1 MKKVVTVTLGSSKQ
15 DFDFQTDFLGERFS
29 VKRMGADGDHRKA
42 WEMLRRQQA
51 SADAIGVG
59 ETSDHY
65 HVGLRTIINRETEKL
80 TKVVT
85 RVPVTTGSTLRRLLQ
100 VRAVR
105 HVQKELGGYFN
116 NNRVLF
122 LSGMRNYEIAVALSD
137 YTKNLSFADPVFQAG
152 SPMLLSSLAQL
163 ELYARGNELVAG
175 QTPFRLLEKSLA
187 GLKNMRV
194 ANAMSKSHLI
204 VGTFGEIKAI
214 GTVANLEG
222 KTIITSAVH
231 DDQLA
236 FYKQCKVNL
245 VIDVSPNL
253 FGRVVG
259 VATLEAMILAHLGR
273 NANELADDEFEEI
286 ITELDIT
293 PRLLH
298 PTGKFRNIRRF
309 AFVVHPLSQ
318 EFIKKGFPIPK
329 ATPKMVM
336 DKVEQLAAYI
346 PPQVYCKMENI
357 ISPTGAEA
365 EGWLLFVGG
374 TPKEML
380 SHSPEFTYRRLL
392 AAAAMAE
399 KMGAQL
405 MGLGAFTKVVGD
417 AGVTVARRATIP
429 ITTGNSYSASG
440 ALWAAADAM
449 KRMGLVPLPAK
460 GKRIAA
466 KTMVIGASGSIGSVS
481 ARLLAMAFDEVVIA
495 GRDMKKLEELK
506 KSILQDTPDAKVV
519 CSIDYDSLLGDMDM
533 IVTSTSGAG
542 KKILDITK
550 VKPGCVI
557 TDVARP
563 LDLPPEEVA
572 KRPDVLVIES
582 GEIELPTQVK
592 GMKTIGLPKNVIYAC
607 LAETIVLALEGRFE
621 VFTIGRDTEWEK
633 VKEIYKLGLKHG
645 MKLSAI
651 SGVKGVYSDED
662 IAKVVALAKKAR
674 LTWKG
679 GEPGQAGARA
689 GEEAGCGAKGGS
701 GQGAGE
707 EDRREEGTG
716 EESGR
721 EGGAEEGA
729 RAQARSSRRGLT
741 ATDPG
746 LARRR
751 TSAARAYWRVSVT
764 PLCTMRIEPSACA
777 SISAPS
783 SSRYSSTP
791 VDCQCSWPSLRLG
804 SWSHA
809 LVATHLVGRAIAA
822 QGAEGFQQMKL
833 QVHGGLRSS
842 CASDMR
848 IASHDAGRSARRAR

>member
-1 MKKVVTVTLGSSKQ
+1 MKKVVTVTLGASKQ
-15 DFDFQTDFLGERFS
+15 DFELRTDFLGEAFTVERI
-29 VKRMGADGDHRKA
+29 GTDGDHRKA
-42 WEMLRRQQA
+42 WELLRRRQA
-51 SADAIGVG
+51 NADALGVG

-65 HVGLRTIINRETEKL
+65 HVGLRTITNRETEKL

-85 RVPVTTGSTLRRLLQ
+85 RVPVTTGATLRRLLQ

-105 HVQKELGGYFN
+105 HVQKELGSYFN

-152 SPMLLSSLAQL
+152 SPLLLSSLAQL

-175 QTPFRLLEKSLA
+175 QKPFRLLEKSLA
-187 GLKNMRV
+187 GLKNLRV
-194 ANAMSKSHLI
+194 ANAMAKAQLV
-204 VGTFGEIKAI
+204 VGTFNEIRAV
-214 GTVANLEG
+214 GSVANLEG
-222 KTIITSAVH
+222 KTLISSAVH

-236 FYKQCKVNL
+236 FYERCKVNL
-245 VIDVSPNL
+245 VIDVTPKL
-253 FGRVVG
+253 FDRVVG

-286 ITELDIT
+286 ITELDIK

-298 PTGKFRNIRRF
+298 PTGRFRNIRRF

-329 ATPKMVM
+329 ATPKLVM
-336 DKVEQLAAYI
+336 NKVEQLAAYI

-357 ISPTGAEA
+357 VSPTGAEA

-392 AAAAMAE
+392 AAASMAE
-399 KMGAQL
+399 KMGAQI

-417 AGVTVARRATIP
+417 AGVTVARRASLP

-440 ALWAAADAM
+440 ALWAAHDAM
-449 KRMGLVPLPAK
+449 RRMGLVAVPAK
-460 GKRIAA
+460 GERVKA

-506 KSILQDTPDAKVV
+506 RSILEDTPDANVV
-519 CSIDYDSLLGDMDM
+519 CSTDYDRLLGDMDM

-592 GMKTIGLPKNVIYAC
+592 GMKSIGLPKNVIYAC

-651 SGVKGVYSDED
+651 SGVNGVFSDED
-662 IAKVVALAKKAR
+662 IAKVVALAKQAR
-674 LTWKG
+674 LTW
-679 GEPGQAGARA
+679 Q
-689 GEEAGCGAKGGS
+689 
-701 GQGAGE
+701 
-707 EDRREEGTG
+707 
-716 EESGR
+716 
-721 EGGAEEGA
+721 GGAVAPKPA
-729 RAQARSSRRGLT
+729 RKPAKKRAAAPRPAVTKTPAGKAAAKKAPAKAKRAPARKVAVR
-741 ATDPG
+741 
-746 LARRR
+746 
-751 TSAARAYWRVSVT
+751 AAA
-764 PLCTMRIEPSACA
+764 
-777 SISAPS
+777 
-783 SSRYSSTP
+783 
-791 VDCQCSWPSLRLG
+791 
-804 SWSHA
+804 
-809 LVATHLVGRAIAA
+809 
-822 QGAEGFQQMKL
+822 
-833 QVHGGLRSS
+833 
-842 CASDMR
+842 
-848 IASHDAGRSARRAR
+848 

>member
-1 MKKVVTVTLGSSKQ
+1 MKKVVTVTLGASKQ
-15 DFDFQTDFLGERFS
+15 DFEFETSFLGEKYA

-42 WEMLRRQQA
+42 WEMLRRHQA
-51 SADAIGVG
+51 NADAMGLG

-65 HVGLRTIINRETEKL
+65 HVGLRTIVNRETEKL
-80 TKVVT
+80 LKVVT
-85 RVPVTTGSTLRRLLQ
+85 RVPVTTGATLRRLLQ

-105 HVQKELGGYFN
+105 HVQKELGNYFN
-116 NNRVLF
+116 NNKVLF

-152 SPMLLSSLAQL
+152 SPLLLSSLAQL

-175 QTPFRLLEKSLA
+175 QTPFRMLEKALA

-329 ATPKMVM
+329 STPKMVM

-357 ISPTGAEA
+357 VSPTGAEA

-392 AAAAMAE
+392 AAADMAE

-417 AGVTVARRATIP
+417 AGVTVARRARIP

-449 KRMGLVPLPAK
+449 RRMGLVPLPEK
-460 GKRIAA
+460 GKGQRIAA

-506 KSILQDTPDAKVV
+506 KSILLDTPDAKVV
-519 CSIDYDSLLGDMDM
+519 CSIDYDSLLADMDM

-651 SGVKGVYSDED
+651 SGVGGVFSDED
-662 IAKVVALAKKAR
+662 IAKVVTLAKKAR

-679 GEPGQAGARA
+679 ASPAKPARA
-689 GEEAGCGAKGGS
+689 PAKKQAAAPKAVAAKAPVKKAAAKKS
-701 GQGAGE
+701 PVKKVAAKAAKAPAAKKPAAKK
-707 EDRREEGTG
+707 
-716 EESGR
+716 SP
-721 EGGAEEGA
+721 A
-729 RAQARSSRRGLT
+729 RK
-741 ATDPG
+741 
-746 LARRR
+746 
-751 TSAARAYWRVSVT
+751 AAA
-764 PLCTMRIEPSACA
+764 
-777 SISAPS
+777 
-783 SSRYSSTP
+783 
-791 VDCQCSWPSLRLG
+791 
-804 SWSHA
+804 
-809 LVATHLVGRAIAA
+809 
-822 QGAEGFQQMKL
+822 
-833 QVHGGLRSS
+833 
-842 CASDMR
+842 
-848 IASHDAGRSARRAR
+848 